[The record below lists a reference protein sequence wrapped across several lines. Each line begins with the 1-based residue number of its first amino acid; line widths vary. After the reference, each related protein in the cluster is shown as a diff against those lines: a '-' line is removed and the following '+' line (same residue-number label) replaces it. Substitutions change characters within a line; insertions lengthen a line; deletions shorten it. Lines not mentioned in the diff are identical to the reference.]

1 MKYNTNNEPLK
12 LPEYGRNIQNIVHY
26 IGTIKDREKRNK
38 LAKYIIRMMSKIN
51 QSSYE
56 NAEHKLWFHLAFMS
70 NLNLD
75 IDYPVE
81 INPEEITTKA
91 ELPKYP
97 KNTIKVRYYGKNI
110 EMILEKLC
118 QMEDSEDKQILL
130 LATANQMKKYYF
142 QWAKSHVTDDII
154 FKDIKRLSNGKLSL
168 SPDTKLVYVK
178 DTFTST
184 TSSKRHKKNYK
195 NKRK

>member
-1 MKYNTNNEPLK
+1 MKYNTNDEPLK

-26 IGTIKDREKRNK
+26 IETIEDREKRNE
-38 LAKYIIRMMSKIN
+38 LARYIIRMMGKIN
-51 QSSYE
+51 QSSHE
-56 NAEHKLWFHLAFMS
+56 NAEHKLWFHLALMS
-70 NLNLD
+70 NFKLD

-118 QMEDSEDKQILL
+118 QMEDGEDKQTLL
-130 LATANQMKKYYF
+130 LATANQMKKYHY
-142 QWAKSHVTDDII
+142 QWAKSHVTDDVI
-154 FKDIKRLSNGKLSL
+154 FESIKHLSNGKLSL
-168 SPDTKLVYVK
+168 PSDTKLVYVK
-178 DTFTST
+178 ET
-184 TSSKRHKKNYK
+184 TTTPPKRHKKNYK
-195 NKRK
+195 NRRK

>member
-70 NLNLD
+70 NFNLD